1 MRKSIL
7 FLALFICAG
16 LQAQETVTTP
26 SRVFVNTDVWNIPN
40 GADTT
45 SNKEVAHYF
54 DINDTIVSNYYA
66 KHPESYNLI
75 TVLNDSQISYLDH
88 EYYNGVRVRKH
99 RWALYR
105 NGASQVQEPRI
116 IHCNG
121 IC

>member
-1 MRKSIL
+1 MKKTII
-7 FLALFICAG
+7 FLALFICTG
-16 LQAQETVTTP
+16 LQAQEVKTTK

-40 GADTT
+40 GADT
-45 SNKEVAHYF
+45 SKNKEVAHYF

-66 KHPESYNLI
+66 EHPESYNLI

-88 EYYNGVRVRKH
+88 EYYNGVRVRNH